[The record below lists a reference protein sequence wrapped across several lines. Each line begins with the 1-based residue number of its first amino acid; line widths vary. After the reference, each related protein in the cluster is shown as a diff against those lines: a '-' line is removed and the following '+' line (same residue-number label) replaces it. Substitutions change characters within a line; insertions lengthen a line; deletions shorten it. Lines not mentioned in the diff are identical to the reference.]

1 MTLFVDMDEVIADTY
16 GAHID
21 RYNKDYQENLTREFC
36 MGHEVWQCVPE
47 NRQQSIQNHPT
58 LEGFFSALKPM
69 KDSQSVMKELSL
81 KYEVY
86 IASAAM
92 EHPKSLIEKYQWI
105 DEHFPF
111 IHWKKRI
118 LCGDKHILSGDILI
132 DDRVFNLEPFQG
144 RSLMFTSPHNIHEEG
159 FERVNN
165 WMEIAE
171 KLL

>member
-86 IASAAM
+86 IESAAM

-105 DEHFPF
+105 V
-111 IHWKKRI
+111 
-118 LCGDKHILSGDILI
+118 S
-132 DDRVFNLEPFQG
+132 
-144 RSLMFTSPHNIHEEG
+144 HNITLG
-159 FERVNN
+159 QFL
-165 WMEIAE
+165 
-171 KLL
+171 K